1 MMGIGGGPQE
11 CMAVRQG
18 EQCTRVRIHGK
29 SMGLE
34 LCSGDLLR
42 MQMEILMTV

>member
-1 MMGIGGGPQE
+1 MGTGAGPQE
-11 CMAVRQG
+11 SMAVRQG
-18 EQCTRVRIHGK
+18 EQCTRVRIHGE

-42 MQMEILMTV
+42 IQMEILMTV